1 MAVTSV
7 ADAPFERKNM
17 KKKSFAALA
26 AAAIAASVIVLPSA
40 SAADEVTIFG
50 GFGGDQAKG
59 FQAELDAFGAANG
72 IKITYTTLASYDT
85 DIRVKVKAGQA
96 PNIGMWPQPGGLLEY
111 SSVLEPIDGLK
122 SVDLASIKKTLVPG
136 WANLAVKGGKTY
148 GLPVS
153 ANVKSLVWYNPA
165 NFKAAG
171 LTVPKTDADM
181 TKLTDTIKSKKLG
194 YPWCIGIESGGA
206 TGWAATDWMEEYVLR
221 YGGEAQYTAWWKGKL
236 AWSSP
241 TVQKAAKKF
250 AEVAL
255 TKGNVNGGGKAIAAT
270 GFGATAQL
278 FATDKNKC
286 FMMRQGSFITD
297 FFPDAIKAEYAAN
310 DFTHVGVFK
319 LPTPAGATDAVL
331 GGGDLAAGFNDN
343 AATKKVLGYIL
354 SDKLGQ
360 NGYFE
365 KYPSYLS
372 AHKTFPSAGYKNPIT
387 KKIATILSGAK
398 AFGFD
403 GSDLE
408 PAVVNATEWK
418 ELTAWIAGKKT
429 MKAAFAAID
438 ASWDKA

>member
-1 MAVTSV
+1 
-7 ADAPFERKNM
+7 M
-17 KKKSFAALA
+17 KKFSIASIAVAALA
-26 AAAIAASVIVLPSA
+26 ATVAIVPSA
-40 SAADEVTIFG
+40 NAADEVTIFG
-50 GFGGDQAKG
+50 GFGGAQAEG

-122 SVDLASIKKTLVPG
+122 SVDLAGIKRTLVPG
-136 WANLAVKGGKTY
+136 WANLATKGGKTY

-153 ANVKSLVWYNPA
+153 ANVKSLVWYNPS

-171 LTVPKTDADM
+171 LTVPKTDADL
-181 TKLTDTIKSKKLG
+181 TKLTNIIKSKKLG
-194 YPWCIGIESGGA
+194 FPWCVGIESGGA

-250 AEVAL
+250 ADVAL
-255 TKGNVNGGGKAIAAT
+255 AKGNVNGGGKAIAAT
-270 GFGATAQL
+270 NFGTTAAL
-278 FATDKNKC
+278 FAKDKSKC

-297 FFPDAIKAEYAAN
+297 FFPDAIKAEYKAN
-310 DFTHVGVFK
+310 NFTNVGVFK
-319 LPTPAGATDAVL
+319 LPAPAGTTDAVL
-331 GGGDLAAGFNDN
+331 GGGDLAAAFDDK
-343 AATKKVLGYIL
+343 AATQKVMNFIL

-360 NGYFE
+360 GAMLS

-372 AHKTFPSAGYKNPIT
+372 AHKTFPSAGYSNPIT
-387 KKIATILSGAK
+387 KNIAGILSSAK
-398 AFGFD
+398 LFGFD
-403 GSDLE
+403 GSDLA
-408 PAVVNATEWK
+408 PAIVNATQWK
-418 ELTAWIAGKKT
+418 ELTNWISGKKT
-429 MKAAFAAID
+429 QKQAFDAID
-438 ASWDKA
+438 ASWKKA